1 MHQLR
6 AKTVCKSM
14 HERQNVPHTSPSG
27 GCQII
32 VLQGHTTGYA
42 ADHSL
47 ERAILGGRAKL
58 CMLTALD

>member
-1 MHQLR
+1 
-6 AKTVCKSM
+6 M
-14 HERQNVPHTSPSG
+14 HERQIVPHTSPSG